1 MVELEPRARRR
12 RLQGPQPGGLLFTE
26 FALGPV
32 RRLASERPE
41 VGRVELADRREVVVA
56 DEHDGRPLAHD
67 VGTLV
72 RLGAV
77 PNDVAEAPD
86 LIGSLGVD
94 VGQDRL
100 EGVKIG
106 MNV

>member
-1 MVELEPRARRR
+1 M
-12 RLQGPQPGGLLFTE
+12 GGL
-26 FALGPV
+26 GC
-32 RRLASERPE
+32 ERPE
-41 VGRVELADRREVVVA
+41 IGRVEHADRGEIVVA
-56 DEHDGRPLAHD
+56 DQHDGRPLAHD

-77 PNDVAEAPD
+77 AHHVAEAPD
-86 LIGSLGVD
+86 LIRRLGVD

-100 EGVKIG
+100 EGMKIG